1 MELQDYIQIARR
13 WWWVVLT
20 TALVAAVSAFVF
32 SRLQTPIYKSTMRLT
47 VQPAR
52 TDFGL
57 TQSAKTLIAS
67 YISIIR
73 TEANAAEVGKR
84 LELDY
89 SPAYIF
95 GQTRMAEDA
104 ATFGIEIE
112 VRDYDGETANR
123 IAAEWG
129 RLFVEFRNRDN
140 ARQRRED
147 RVEIIPGDQ
156 PRYIQDFPR
165 TSVNVAAGG
174 LLGAVVGVGLV
185 VVLEWRRARVIYAA
199 DDIQRRL
206 GLPVIGVI
214 PKESAP

>member
-1 MELQDYIQIARR
+1 MELQDYMQMARR
-13 WWWVVLT
+13 WWWAVVG
-20 TALVAAVSAFVF
+20 TALVAVLSAFVF
-32 SRLQTPIYKSTMRLT
+32 SRLQTPIYKSAMRLT

-67 YISIIR
+67 YISIIH

-104 ATFGIEIE
+104 ATFGIEIQ

-129 RLFVEFRNRDN
+129 RLFIEFRNRDN

-156 PRYIQDFPR
+156 PRYSQDFPR

-174 LLGAVVGVGLV
+174 LLGAVAGVGVAA
-185 VVLEWRRARVIYAA
+185 VLEWRRARVIHST
-199 DDIQRRL
+199 DDLQRRL
-206 GLPVIGVI
+206 KLNVLGVV
-214 PKESAP
+214 PQEPA

>member
-1 MELQDYIQIARR
+1 MELQDYMQMARR
-13 WWWVVLT
+13 WWWAVVG
-20 TALVAAVSAFVF
+20 TALVAVLSAFVF
-32 SRLQTPIYKSTMRLT
+32 SRLQTPIYKSAMRLT

-67 YISIIR
+67 YISIIH

-104 ATFGIEIE
+104 ATFGIEIQ

-129 RLFVEFRNRDN
+129 RLFIEFRNRDN

-156 PRYIQDFPR
+156 PRYSQDFPR

-174 LLGAVVGVGLV
+174 LLGAVAGVGVAA
-185 VVLEWRRARVIYAA
+185 VLEWRRARVIHSV
-199 DDIQRRL
+199 DDLQRRL
-206 GLPVIGVI
+206 KLNVLGVV
-214 PKESAP
+214 PQEPA